1 MLKTVLSIS
10 GRPGLYRLVNRGK
23 NMLIVESISTKNALR
38 PMLTTRLFLLA
49 TSQSTL
55 KLTMCL

>member
-23 NMLIVESISTKNALR
+23 NMLIVESISTKKTHSGLCSRQGYFSWRHLNLH
-38 PMLTTRLFLLA
+38 
-49 TSQSTL
+49 
-55 KLTMCL
+55 